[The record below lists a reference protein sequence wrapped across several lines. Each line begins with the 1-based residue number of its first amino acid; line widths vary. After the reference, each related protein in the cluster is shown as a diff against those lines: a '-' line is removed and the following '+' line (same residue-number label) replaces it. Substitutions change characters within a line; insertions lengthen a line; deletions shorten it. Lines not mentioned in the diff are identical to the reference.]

1 MKFIRLTS
9 IKDSKPVFINPDFIG
24 HMYQVPEKMS
34 YGRVDEEAHTVVGV
48 TTHNNGGFRV
58 AEDVEQILK
67 QILHPLELSEFK
79 SYINALD
86 N

>member
-24 HMYQVPEKMS
+24 HLYQVPEIVS
-34 YGRVDEEAHTVVGV
+34 YGSVDEGAHTVVGV

-58 AEDVEQILK
+58 AEDIK
-67 QILHPLELSEFK
+67 QIIKLIESSK
-79 SYINALD
+79 S
-86 N
+86 

>member
-24 HMYQVPEKMS
+24 HMFRVPEKMS
-34 YGRVDEEAHTVVGV
+34 YGSVDEVEHTSVGV

-58 AEDVEQILK
+58 AEDVK
-67 QILHPLELSEFK
+67 QIIKLIELSK
-79 SYINALD
+79 S
-86 N
+86 